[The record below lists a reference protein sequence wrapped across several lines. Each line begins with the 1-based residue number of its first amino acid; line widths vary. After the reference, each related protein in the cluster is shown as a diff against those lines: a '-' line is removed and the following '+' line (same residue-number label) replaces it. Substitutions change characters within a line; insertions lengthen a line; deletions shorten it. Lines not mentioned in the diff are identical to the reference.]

1 MTPKKMA
8 TIHAAAK
15 PNHRIWNAHEFAS
28 LLSSP
33 ARTFARSGRDD
44 AKHSSR
50 RGGRSEV
57 VGYRRRAGAGA
68 RTRARARARARFFSA
83 AADISRAG
91 SGAFE
96 QVKLQLLL
104 AFRRFLE

>member
-1 MTPKKMA
+1 MLLITSLGEA
-8 TIHAAAK
+8 TI
-15 PNHRIWNAHEFAS
+15 
-28 LLSSP
+28 P
-33 ARTFARSGRDD
+33 AD
-44 AKHSSR
+44 ANTGQACR
-50 RGGRSEV
+50 RVIAVGSSEV
-57 VGYRRRAGAGA
+57 VGYSTRVGAGA
-68 RTRARARARARFFSA
+68 RVFSA

>member
-1 MTPKKMA
+1 MEGGGKGLRLYGSCYAPCFDWYGIALRSMT
-8 TIHAAAK
+8 
-15 PNHRIWNAHEFAS
+15 
-28 LLSSP
+28 
-33 ARTFARSGRDD
+33 
-44 AKHSSR
+44 SR
-50 RGGRSEV
+50 LRV
-57 VGYRRRAGAGA
+57 QY
-68 RTRARARARARFFSA
+68 FA